1 MRTHFLF
8 AMTALGV
15 FLKTLEPA
23 SAATATGSMN
33 VQIQII
39 AECLVTS
46 ATDLDFGTEG
56 IIASNIDQ
64 TSTISVQCT
73 DGTPYNVGLGAGAG
87 SGATVTNRL
96 MTGPASATIG
106 YALYRDSGRTQNWGE
121 TVGTDTVAGTG
132 NGNVQAITVY
142 GRVPAQATPGVGTYT
157 DSVTV
162 TVTY

>member
-1 MRTHFLF
+1 
-8 AMTALGV
+8 
-15 FLKTLEPA
+15 
-23 SAATATGSMN
+23 
-33 VQIQII
+33 
-39 AECLVTS
+39 
-46 ATDLDFGTEG
+46 
-56 IIASNIDQ
+56 
-64 TSTISVQCT
+64 
-73 DGTPYNVGLGAGAG
+73 
-87 SGATVTNRL
+87 

-132 NGNVQAITVY
+132 DGNVQAITVY